1 MDRVR
6 EIFDEGATID
16 RAACDEE
23 LLVRASVS
31 DRNHVKTLSCRMNTI
46 SVRSKGPKQTTPRC
60 CGTRPPTLQ
69 ISDRIPKS
77 TLQMAPACKPRGLLF
92 RCTSNPPTLQTY
104 AAGHLHPL
112 FNSNLGKFDLQ
123 SPPTLQFQV
132 KFDLQPTQFQVKF
145 DLHTHFNSKLK
156 NSTCNPHPLF
166 NYNLGKFDLQS
177 PPTLQLQLE
186 NFHRWHCHV
195 EYIGRHG
202 ISLSGSYRQGYS
214 TAYNTQS
221 HIKVVYNGYILTH
234 I

>member
-1 MDRVR
+1 
-6 EIFDEGATID
+6 
-16 RAACDEE
+16 
-23 LLVRASVS
+23 
-31 DRNHVKTLSCRMNTI
+31 MNTI
-46 SVRSKGPKQTTPRC
+46 SVRSKAPKQTTPVFDDAAV
-60 CGTRPPTLQ
+60 L
-69 ISDRIPKS
+69 DH
-77 TLQMAPACKPRGLLF
+77 LLF
-92 RCTSNPPTLQTY
+92 RSRTESRSLLFRWHRHANPEAYSSDVQVTHLLFKRTRLVTPTHSSIPTWENSTCSP
-104 AAGHLHPL
+104 HPL
-112 FNSNLGKFDLQ
+112 FNSKLNSTCNPLNSKLN
-123 SPPTLQFQV
+123 STCNPL
-132 KFDLQPTQFQVKF
+132 
-145 DLHTHFNSKLK
+145 NSKLK